1 MTRALLEQIIGN
13 QPIPAG
19 LPVPANIEVGHTFPM
34 APMATFPIGGRSRL
48 TVGADQAGLVL
59 LRH

>member
-1 MTRALLEQIIGN
+1 MTRALLEQIVDN
-13 QPIPAG
+13 QPVLSG

-34 APMATFPIGGRSRL
+34 ATFPIGGQARL
-48 TVGADQAGLVL
+48 TVSADRSGLVR